1 MSRYARD
8 TTVSAEKSRAEI
20 EHTLVRYGADQFF
33 YGWEQEQA
41 VIGFRLCNRMI
52 RFFLPMPNPNDKEF
66 WRTPAR
72 REWRSDDAAHREWEK
87 ATRQRWRALLLVIK
101 AKLEAVESNITTIEQ
116 EFMAHI
122 VLPDG
127 QTVGQFMAPQIETAY
142 ELGQMPSLLALP
154 QKAAQ
159 QDTEA

>member
-1 MSRYARD
+1 MSRYAEN
-8 TTVSAEKSRAEI
+8 TTVSVEKSRAEI

-52 RFFLPMPNPNDKEF
+52 RFVLPMPALDDEEF
-66 WRTPAR
+66 WRTPDR
-72 REWRSDDAAHREWEK
+72 RQRRSDDAAHREWEK

-101 AKLEAVESNITTIEQ
+101 AKLEAVESNITTIEE

-142 ELGQMPSLLALP
+142 ELGQMPSMLALP
-154 QKAAQ
+154 QTAG
-159 QDTEA
+159 ESSP